1 MKEENEKQEVKST
14 PKNTQNNIYS
24 EDNLITGTTEEQ
36 SLREFED
43 WFKVKI
49 QGTVK
54 SYKIH
59 DDGSLQLKFQEVIEK
74 TISGTTY
81 NDYEDKSIRIRKPN
95 NKPFLQKEIPDIV
108 GKNVEIIDVTETPQY
123 KKIAEGEYDF
133 NKIENYFYSANNLKV
148 IDKSVSNG
156 YQLFKIFE
164 LNVMDVIPSISFD
177 KRKRTQIIE
186 KDKSVLVYQIGND
199 TLITTHK
206 ITVDGL
212 NLTNALQ
219 LKGKDIVVLDLV
231 IKGKNHICSKIKLK

>member
-219 LKGKDIVVLDLV
+219 LKGKDTVVLDLV